1 MLSPLLAADPPR
13 SGMLAGLLAQW
24 PLWLPVVVGA
34 AAIYF
39 LLPRPRSYPWF
50 WGAAAGAVALL
61 LGGALLVQAG
71 VVWQETLLFYVF
83 AALAIASGALLVT
96 QQNPARAALSFVL
109 VVLATCGLFLLL
121 AAPFLMAATII
132 VYAGAIVVTFL
143 FVIMLAQQEGQSN
156 ADARSREPLLA
167 TLTGFVLLATLLYVI
182 KAGSG
187 TADFDRL
194 LEATQSKVAGAAHDD
209 LTAGRQLFEELGPN
223 YADLSRRIDDL
234 TTKPEDERKQP
245 FEAIMIEGRQRFAR
259 ERLTSLRPAEQLP
272 LSDLSGPPS
281 STPVSE
287 IRRDEKTGVPALP
300 AENAAYL
307 GRSLFT
313 EYLVPVELGGFL
325 LLVATVGA
333 VAIGQRRARGREEPT
348 QAPTSGGTA

>member
-1 MLSPLLAADPPR
+1 MPSLLLAADPPR
-13 SGMLAGLLAQW
+13 AGLLAGLLGQW
-24 PLWLPVVVGA
+24 PLWLPVIVGA
-34 AAIYF
+34 VAIYF
-39 LLPRPRSYPWF
+39 LLPRPRAYPWF

-61 LGGALLVQAG
+61 LGGALLVQSG

-83 AALAIASGALLVT
+83 AALAIGSGALLVT

-143 FVIMLAQQEGQSN
+143 FVIMLAQQEGHSS

-187 TADFDRL
+187 TTEFDRL
-194 LEATQSKVAGAAHDD
+194 LEVTQSKVAGGAHDD
-209 LTAGRQLFEELGPN
+209 LSASRQLFEELGPN

-234 TTKPEDERKQP
+234 TTSTSEEERKTKL
-245 FEAIMIEGRQRFAR
+245 AAVMIEGRQRFAR
-259 ERLTSLRPAEQLP
+259 ERLTALRPADSLP
-272 LSDLSGPPS
+272 LSDLSGPAAG
-281 STPVSE
+281 TPPGEV
-287 IRRDEKTGVPALP
+287 RRDEKTGVPALP
-300 AENAAYL
+300 AENSAYL

-313 EYLVPVELGGFL
+313 EYLLPVELAGFL

-333 VAIGQRRARGREEPT
+333 VAIGQRRAKARGE
-348 QAPTSGGTA
+348 APVSGGNA